1 MSKKFNRFLRRAAE
15 QGIYVGDINQAT
27 TAFQGGGY
35 PTDPATQAPTPPPA
49 PALIKPPKQ
58 SIATQ
63 SAAGQSVRTSRKA
76 KKRTRLS
83 DLRIRRPRQQVN
95 TQLSIG
101 AGGTGLNVGGY

>member
-1 MSKKFNRFLRRAAE
+1 MSKKFNRFLRRAA
-15 QGIYVGDINQAT
+15 QMGIDVGDINQAS
-27 TAFQGGGY
+27 AMFLGQ
-35 PTDPATQAPTPPPA
+35 PAQAPAAPAPPPV
-49 PALIKPPKQ
+49 PEIIKPPKQ
-58 SIATQ
+58 AIATQ
-63 SAAGQSVRTSRKA
+63 SAAGQGVRVSRKA

>member
-1 MSKKFNRFLRRAAE
+1 MSKKFNRFLRRAA
-15 QGIYVGDINQAT
+15 QMGIDVGDINQASAMFLGQPAQT
-27 TAFQGGGY
+27 
-35 PTDPATQAPTPPPA
+35 PTPQAPTPPPT
-49 PALIKPPKQ
+49 PEIIKPPKQ

-63 SAAGQSVRTSRKA
+63 SAAGQGVRTSRKA

-95 TQLSIG
+95 TSLSIG

>member
-1 MSKKFNRFLRRAAE
+1 MSKKFNRWLRAAAKA
-15 QGIYVGDINQAT
+15 GINVGDINQAT
-27 TAFQGGGY
+27 ATYTGQTSA
-35 PTDPATQAPTPPPA
+35 PAAPAPPPL
-49 PALIKPPKQ
+49 PEIIKPPKQ

>member
-1 MSKKFNRFLRRAAE
+1 MSKKFNRFLRRAA
-15 QGIYVGDINQAT
+15 QMGIDVGDINQASAMFLGQPAQT
-27 TAFQGGGY
+27 TT
-35 PTDPATQAPTPPPA
+35 PTLTPPPA
-49 PALIKPPKQ
+49 PEIIKPPKQ
-58 SIATQ
+58 AIATQ
-63 SAAGQSVRTSRKA
+63 SAAGQGVRVSRKA

>member
-1 MSKKFNRFLRRAAE
+1 MGKKFNRWLRAAALA
-15 QGIYVGDINQAT
+15 GINVGDINQASAT
-27 TAFQGGGY
+27 FTGQTAS
-35 PTDPATQAPTPPPA
+35 PAPVPALAPPPA
-49 PALIKPPKQ
+49 PEIIKPPKQ

-63 SAAGQSVRTSRKA
+63 SAAGQSVRTSQKA